1 MNLQFVLDEIDQR
14 KNDALDG
21 EVNELSAYAE
31 LCRIRDRADGALAE
45 IKDSALATLE
55 NRYNGKAEEFGFKF
69 EKTAGGR
76 YDYSEIVEWKKSKES
91 LSEIEKQAQNAYKM
105 AVNGSMLYDAEGVQV
120 QAANYKPN
128 AFSIKLTPLK
138 L

>member
-1 MNLQFVLDEIDQR
+1 MKLQFVLDEIDQR
-14 KNDALDG
+14 KNDALQG

-31 LCRIRDRADGALAE
+31 LCRIRDRAEGAIAD

-55 NRYNGKAEEFGFKF
+55 NQYNGKAEDFGFKF

-76 YDYSEIVEWKKSKES
+76 FDYSEIAEWKVRKEI
-91 LSEIEKQAQNAYKM
+91 LSAIEKMAQEAYKM
-105 AVNGSMLYDAEGVQV
+105 ALKGSVLYDSDGVQV
-120 QAANYKPN
+120 EAANYKPN

-138 L
+138 S